1 MTKQDKKELLARNKN
16 IARLA
21 SQIKQEID
29 YITDITG
36 DKDYKDVYFMI
47 NELSYRID
55 SLCESV
61 DMGQLKGDNSI
72 KESEL
77 VMNILGLG
85 SLERYVFECQRYL
98 KEKRANLNQLL
109 V

>member
-16 IARLA
+16 IVRLA
-21 SQIKQEID
+21 SQIRQEID

-47 NELSYRID
+47 NELSDRID
-55 SLCESV
+55 SLCEYV
-61 DMGQLKGDNSI
+61 DKGYLKGDNSI

-85 SLERYVFECQRYL
+85 GLERCVFECQRYL